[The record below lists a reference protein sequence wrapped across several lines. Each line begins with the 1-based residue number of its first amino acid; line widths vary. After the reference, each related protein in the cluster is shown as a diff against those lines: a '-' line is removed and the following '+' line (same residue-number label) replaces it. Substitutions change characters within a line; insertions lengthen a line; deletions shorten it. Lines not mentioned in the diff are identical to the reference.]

1 MKTLLKNLFK
11 VAFPFIFGGIILW
24 WVYRDFDFSQA
35 LQALWQMNWF
45 WMFASWAFEVLSH
58 VLRGLRWRQT
68 LEPLGVRPR
77 KGNCINAIFFS
88 YASNFVIPRLGE
100 VSRCGVLAKY
110 DGVSFTKSLG
120 TVVTERLVDGL
131 ILGAMIF
138 SILMLQA
145 DIFTRFFNRTGTN
158 LQEIEDFFTS
168 SAFWIMVVC
177 AVAILALLFFLIRSL
192 SFFQKVR
199 ALFRNLWEGILSLR
213 KVHNLPLFV
222 LLSVAIWGCY
232 FLQFYL
238 PFFCFN
244 STAQLSLP
252 AALTIFAAGS
262 VAVIVPTPNGAGSWH
277 FAIISMM
284 LLYGVPEEEAGSFA
298 LIVHGSQTLMLIL
311 LGVWS
316 LIALPL
322 TNGKR
327 QDASAPVSPQ
337 GSQDEAKG

>member
-1 MKTLLKNLFK
+1 MKNLFKNLFK
-11 VAFPFIFGGIILW
+11 VIFPFVFGGIILW
-24 WVYRDFDFSQA
+24 WVYRDFNFSQA
-35 LQALWQMNWF
+35 LEALWKMNWF

-58 VLRGLRWRQT
+58 VLRGLRWRQA

-77 KGNCINAIFFS
+77 MGNCINAIFFS

-131 ILGAMIF
+131 ILGGMIC
-138 SILMLQA
+138 SILLLQT
-145 DIFTRFFNRTGTN
+145 DVFTRFFDRTGTN
-158 LQEIEDFFTS
+158 LHELEAFFTS
-168 SAFWIMVVC
+168 SAFGVMAVC
-177 AVAILALLFFLIRSL
+177 VLAILVLLFFLIRSL

-199 ALFRNLWEGILSLR
+199 TLFRNLWEGILSLR
-213 KVHNLPLFV
+213 KVDNLPLFV
-222 LLSVAIWGCY
+222 FLSVAIWGCY

-238 PFFCFN
+238 PFFCFA
-244 STAQLSLP
+244 STASLSLP
-252 AALTIFAAGS
+252 AAFAIFAAGS

-284 LLYGVPEEEAGSFA
+284 LLYGVPDGEAGSFA

-311 LGVWS
+311 LGVWA
-316 LIALPL
+316 LVVLPL
-322 TNGKR
+322 ANGKR
-327 QDASAPVSPQ
+327 EKAGRPR
-337 GSQDEAKG
+337 

>member
-11 VAFPFIFGGIILW
+11 VAFPFVFGGIILW

-35 LQALWQMNWF
+35 KQALWQMNWF
-45 WMFASWAFEVLSH
+45 WMCASWAFEVLSH

-68 LEPLGVRPR
+68 LAPLGVRP
-77 KGNCINAIFFS
+77 KAGNCINAIFFS
-88 YASNFVIPRLGE
+88 YASNFVLPRLGE

-131 ILGAMIF
+131 ILGGIIC
-138 SILMLQA
+138 SILLLQA
-145 DIFTRFFNRTGTN
+145 DIFARFFARTGTN
-158 LQEIEDFFTS
+158 LHQIESFFTS
-168 SAFWIMVVC
+168 TAFWIVLGCVA
-177 AVAILALLFFLIRSL
+177 AVGVLLFFFIRSL
-192 SFFQKVR
+192 AVFQKVR

-213 KVHNLPLFV
+213 KVHNLPLFFFF
-222 LLSVAIWGCY
+222 SIAIWVCY

-238 PFFCFN
+238 PFYCFS
-244 STAQLSLP
+244 STAPLSLP

-284 LLYGVPEEEAGSFA
+284 LLYGVPEDEAGSFA

-322 TNGKR
+322 MNKKKTPL
-327 QDASAPVSPQ
+327 SATSA
-337 GSQDEAKG
+337 EERAK